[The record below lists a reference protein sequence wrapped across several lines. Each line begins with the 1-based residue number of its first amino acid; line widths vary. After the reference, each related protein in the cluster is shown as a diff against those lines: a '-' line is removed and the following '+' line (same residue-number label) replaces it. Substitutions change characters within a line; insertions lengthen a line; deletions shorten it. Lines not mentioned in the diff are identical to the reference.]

1 MSESYSFQR
10 RRIFRRRSSWPSRT
24 SYFLVI
30 VLGVIFG
37 YLLPEFVS
45 GVGSRSA
52 SFGEPAFGSIGA
64 TSPTD
69 IVANSCEH
77 PRLVAG
83 DLVDCTGVRIR
94 LASVEA
100 LANSS
105 RCNLGG
111 FCMPVSADLDAEA
124 QPLAWTLGLADLSL
138 EERHAAPA
146 AGDR

>member
-1 MSESYSFQR
+1 MSECYTFER

-24 SYFLVI
+24 SYVVVI
-30 VLGVIFG
+30 VLGAIFG
-37 YLLPEFVS
+37 YLLPGLVS
-45 GVGSRSA
+45 GVGSNSA

-77 PRLVAG
+77 PRPAEG

-100 LANSS
+100 LAASS

-124 QPLAWTLGLADLSL
+124 RPLAWTKGLADLSL
-138 EERHAAPA
+138 DERHAAPA